1 MASSVAV
8 STATL
13 RCIEGYVLIT
23 AGSAVCGNDREWI
36 IEDPDC
42 RGILL

>member
-1 MASSVAV
+1 MASSTVS

-23 AGSAVCGNDREWI
+23 AGLAFCGSDREWI
-36 IEDPDC
+36 IENPDC